1 MIHVL
6 NSAMMPAEG
15 CYTLRKISGGQFME
29 MVYDAHKA
37 GVLLSSVGYP
47 QNLDFIRRCTGLELP
62 LSRKE
67 TRIKDGDIL
76 LIMKLRYRVDGY
88 PKGYPVSEND
98 FEFFVADYSATTE
111 TR

>member
-1 MIHVL
+1 MIHVM
-6 NSAMMPAEG
+6 NAASMPLEG

-67 TRIKDGDIL
+67 TKIQDGDKL

-88 PKGYPVSEND
+88 PKGYPVDEND
-98 FEFFVADYSATTE
+98 FEFFKCEFTAMTE